1 MAFGDTIVAVASAS
15 SHGQR
20 GVLRISGPHAHAALG
35 RLCTQPPTTAGL
47 HTLRVHL
54 PDAPASFPARALLF
68 RAGHSYT
75 GEAAAE
81 LQMPGNPALLE
92 RALAAV
98 IDAAESIR
106 LARPGEFTAR
116 AFLAG
121 RLTAEQAEGVQALI
135 SARSADEAHAATAL
149 LDGSQGETYRRLA
162 DDIAAA
168 LALVEAGIDF
178 TDQEDV
184 VAITAPELATRIDAI
199 AAHIDALLGPDAR
212 EQRQGDTLVVLAGAP
227 NAGKSTLF
235 NALLGRQRS
244 ITSPTAGATRDV
256 LVEELP
262 VGAAGAWSGPR
273 VRLADMAG
281 LDAALAAGDT
291 GAEQAALDAL
301 RRADVVLWCD
311 PTGRFSPRPAWLEGD
326 TRVVLRVRTKGDLPA
341 QPTNALSVCALDLWN
356 VEALRR
362 AIFDAAGD
370 AQRPAHAATHGVLL
384 MRHRQNLATAHRA
397 LEDAAT
403 LIDAN
408 QEHLMQP
415 ELVAGALREGL
426 DAIGAIAGHVHPDD
440 VIGRIFATFCIGK

>member
-1 MAFGDTIVAVASAS
+1 MAFGDTIVAVASAP

-20 GVLRISGPHAHAALG
+20 GVLRISGPHGHDALAT
-35 RLCTQPPTTAGL
+35 LCAPRPTSAGL
-47 HTLRVHL
+47 HTLSVQL
-54 PDAPASFPARALLF
+54 PDAPAPFPACALLF

-81 LQMPGNPALLE
+81 LQLPGNPALLD
-92 RALAAV
+92 RALRA
-98 IDAAESIR
+98 ILNTTDAPIR

-135 SARSADEAHAATAL
+135 GARSAAEAHAATAL
-149 LDGSQGETYRRLA
+149 LNGSQGDAYRAIA
-162 DDIAAA
+162 DDIAAS

-184 VAITAPELATRIDAI
+184 VAIAAPELAVRLDAV
-199 AAHIDALLGPDAR
+199 AAAMDGLLGPGAR
-212 EQRQGDTLVVLAGAP
+212 EQRLGEPLVVLAGEP

-256 LVEELP
+256 LEEELP
-262 VGAAGAWSGPR
+262 VGSAGTWNGPR

-281 LDAALAAGDT
+281 LDTALA
-291 GAEQAALDAL
+291 GAPAQSAAADAL

-311 PTGRFSPRPAWLEGD
+311 PTGRFSPRPAWLDD
-326 TRVVLRVRTKGDLPA
+326 TRVLLRVRTKGDLPA
-341 QPTNALSVCALDLWN
+341 QPTDALSVCALDLWN
-356 VEALRR
+356 TEALRR

-370 AQRPAHAATHGVLL
+370 AQRTAHAATRGVLL
-384 MRHRQNLATAHRA
+384 MRHRQSLSDALHALNQANALLDAHEER
-397 LEDAAT
+397 
-403 LIDAN
+403 I
-408 QEHLMQP
+408 MQP
-415 ELVAGALREGL
+415 ELVAGALRDAL
-426 DAIGAIAGHVHPDD
+426 DAVGTIAGHVHPDD